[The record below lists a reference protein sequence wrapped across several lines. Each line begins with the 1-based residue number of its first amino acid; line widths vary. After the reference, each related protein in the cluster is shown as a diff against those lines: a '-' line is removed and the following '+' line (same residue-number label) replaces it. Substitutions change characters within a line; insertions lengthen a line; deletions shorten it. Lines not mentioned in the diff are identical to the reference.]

1 MLFLCNVW
9 NHLKDDTFNRLKHY
23 YLEGGETLAKVF
35 GDGKVVEAQLFGDFI
50 LEGGF
55 DFFLK
60 EVLSVS
66 GILRKSSWDKFETMV
81 DSSFEIEVVVLVMVE

>member
-55 DFFLK
+55 DFFF
-60 EVLSVS
+60 ERSIVS
-66 GILRKSSWDKFETMV
+66 FGNFKK
-81 DSSFEIEVVVLVMVE
+81 VVVG